1 MRCGY
6 FSVVKA
12 MNMQMVLL
20 SKPVIF
26 DIKKYNQFFDLK
38 KMLPFIYLP
47 VVSFAKFG
55 AEFSHG
61 VRLMV
66 FLWADELLGKKLVVL
81 LLEPLPALALV
92 AFDGF
97 MLRIFLGHVLIGF

>member
-1 MRCGY
+1 
-6 FSVVKA
+6 
-12 MNMQMVLL
+12 
-20 SKPVIF
+20 
-26 DIKKYNQFFDLK
+26 
-38 KMLPFIYLP
+38 
-47 VVSFAKFG
+47 
-55 AEFSHG
+55 
-61 VRLMV
+61 MV